1 MGYWDKRTPAQGGEE
16 TEEPEVTDLDG
27 MEQVFNDEVDEI
39 KQAFRD
45 RMKAENKR
53 FADVCDSAYWFCVCF
68 KSRQQRAEFL
78 EKIGLDPDLK
88 YVDGKEMARA
98 YKKEIESE
106 DLKFPKIKPPD
117 KDFSAR
123 TMQ

>member
-1 MGYWDKRTPAQGGEE
+1 MGYWEKKNPVPE
-16 TEEPEVTDLDG
+16 EEPVEVSGLDD
-27 MEQVFNDEVDEI
+27 MERVFDDEVDEI
-39 KQAFRD
+39 KQTFRD
-45 RMKAENKR
+45 KMQTENKR

-68 KSRQQRAEFL
+68 TSRQQRAEFL

-98 YKKEIESE
+98 YRKVIETE
-106 DLKFPKIKPPD
+106 DLKFPKVKPPD

-123 TMQ
+123 TME